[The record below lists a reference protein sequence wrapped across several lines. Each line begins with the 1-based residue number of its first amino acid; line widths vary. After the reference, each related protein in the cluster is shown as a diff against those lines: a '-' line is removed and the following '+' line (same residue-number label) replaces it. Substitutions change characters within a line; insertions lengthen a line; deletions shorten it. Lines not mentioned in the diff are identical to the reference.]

1 MKKLFLSLLSLFV
14 TASVNAYVEINSSNF
29 PDENFRNWLLSQD
42 YGADGILTEE
52 EIAGVTKIDANMKSI
67 QSLKGIEFFTA
78 LTTLECYNNQLTSL
92 DVSKNAALTYIRFGG
107 NKLTSLDVS
116 KNTALRTLL
125 CDDNPLTALDLS
137 NNTLL
142 TRLDCGSPNL
152 KTLNISGCK
161 ALYEL
166 NLRGTQLTSLDLSGK
181 TNLKVLRCGSN
192 QLKTLNVSGC
202 TSLRDFSCDG
212 NQLTTLNVSGCT
224 GLKELYCSN
233 NQLTSIDATGCT
245 KLRELQFNCN
255 KIQGQAMD
263 DFIAS
268 LPTTSGRTMFVINN
282 ENEGNV
288 MTTAQAA
295 AAKAK
300 GWTPYYYEN
309 GWQEYTGSEPEVAGI
324 AIDEKNFPDKN
335 FRDWVLEQDY
345 GKDGKLSEAE
355 IAQIS
360 YINVSRNSIQNLKGI
375 EFFTALDTLFCHTNQ
390 LTSLDVS
397 KNTSLICLDCAY
409 NQLTNLDISMNE
421 TLKSIY
427 CFYNQLTSLDV
438 SKNKELKTLWCF
450 SNQINDNMN
459 VLVKSLP
466 ITSNGE
472 IWVLNSQNEGNVMT
486 TAEAT
491 IAKAKGWKPLYYD
504 GTKWQEYAGSEP
516 EVMKCATPII
526 GFFGGKLIF
535 RCETEDARY
544 VCKVS
549 DIEFETDG
557 TGVSLPSK
565 ITISVYA
572 KKDGYEDSDTISHEI
587 DPRVLMGIIG
597 DVNEDGT
604 VNGTDIQEVINI
616 IVNGE

>member
-1 MKKLFLSLLSLFV
+1 MKKLFLSLLSLLV
-14 TASVNAYVEINSSNF
+14 TVSINADVEINSSNF
-29 PDENFRNWLLSQD
+29 PDENFRSWLLSQD

-166 NLRGTQLTSLDLSGK
+166 NLSGTQLTSLDLSGK

-224 GLKELYCSN
+224 GVKELYCSN

-245 KLRELQFNCN
+245 KLRELHIQCN

-309 GWQEYTGSEPEVAGI
+309 GWQEYTGSEPA
-324 AIDEKNFPDKN
+324 
-335 FRDWVLEQDY
+335 
-345 GKDGKLSEAE
+345 
-355 IAQIS
+355 
-360 YINVSRNSIQNLKGI
+360 
-375 EFFTALDTLFCHTNQ
+375 
-390 LTSLDVS
+390 
-397 KNTSLICLDCAY
+397 
-409 NQLTNLDISMNE
+409 
-421 TLKSIY
+421 
-427 CFYNQLTSLDV
+427 
-438 SKNKELKTLWCF
+438 
-450 SNQINDNMN
+450 
-459 VLVKSLP
+459 
-466 ITSNGE
+466 
-472 IWVLNSQNEGNVMT
+472 
-486 TAEAT
+486 
-491 IAKAKGWKPLYYD
+491 
-504 GTKWQEYAGSEP
+504 EP
-516 EVMKCATPII
+516 EVKKCATPII

-535 RCETEDARY
+535 RCETEDVRY

-572 KKDGYEDSDTISHEI
+572 KKDGYENSDTISHEI

-597 DVNEDGT
+597 DVNGDGI